1 MNTNKAFKAWII
13 LNDDKKVVDY
23 AMTYEDGIKL
33 LHDKINDTLCGIE
46 KESILDNY
54 LDPYELMY
62 NRYYLPSEITNA
74 LGNTED
80 VFNDLLN
87 EDYVDYCCEY
97 GEIATSEF
105 TDVVTLIVGI
115 VIKDNKAFRTHYI
128 IEEKLGKFNE
138 LDTIILTDTEGNDW
152 IITDKYDGT
161 VAATKIVKE

>member
-23 AMTYEDGIKL
+23 GMTCENGIKL
-33 LHDKINDTLCGIE
+33 LHDKIKDTLGRVE
-46 KESILDNY
+46 KESILDEY
-54 LDPYELMY
+54 LDGYELMY
-62 NRYYLPSEITNA
+62 HWYLPSEIASA
-74 LGNTED
+74 LGKTED

-87 EDYVDYCCEY
+87 EDYIDYSYEY
-97 GEIATSEF
+97 GEKTTSEF

-115 VIKDNKAFRTHYI
+115 VIKDNKGTHYI
-128 IEEKLGKFNE
+128 IEEKLDKFNE

>member
-13 LNDDKKVVDY
+13 LNDDKKVVEY
-23 AMTYEDGIKL
+23 GKTCEHGIKL
-33 LHDKINDTLCGIE
+33 LHDNINITLRRVE
-46 KESILDNY
+46 KESILDTY
-54 LDPYELMY
+54 LDPYELMD
-62 NRYYLPSEITNA
+62 NDYLPSEIASA

-87 EDYVDYCCEY
+87 TDDIDYCYEY
-97 GEIATSEF
+97 GEIAKSEF

-115 VIKDNKAFRTHYI
+115 VIKDNKGTHYI
-128 IEEKLGKFNE
+128 IEEKLDKFNE

-161 VAATKIVKE
+161 VDATKIVKE